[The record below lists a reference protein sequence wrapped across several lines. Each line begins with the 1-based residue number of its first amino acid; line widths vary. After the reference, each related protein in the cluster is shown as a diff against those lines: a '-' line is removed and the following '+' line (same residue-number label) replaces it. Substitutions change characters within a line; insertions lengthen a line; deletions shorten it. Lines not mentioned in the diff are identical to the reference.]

1 MRAILSVLI
10 AVVAAGPGASELLA
24 QTDRAPVFRSGVE
37 VMEVDVTVVDAKGM
51 PVRDLRAPD
60 FAVTVDGQPR
70 RVISAE
76 FVAESGSSA
85 ADAAKPRDPYVSNNT
100 DRRPGRL
107 IMLVV
112 DRNNI
117 DTHTIRGAVAA
128 LKRFVA
134 GVSPDDRLALVTVP
148 PPGPSVDFTTNH
160 AQILN
165 AIGGV
170 MGSEEPLFSQYNISD
185 YEAITFENRSNPI
198 VTQRLLF
205 RACGD
210 TDPNTMS
217 PCDRDVEQEALT
229 RATHIRQLTSQSVS
243 GFAAL
248 LRNLRDVEGPKSMII
263 LSQGL
268 MLDGTQA
275 DSSALATLAAEA
287 RVSINVMMF
296 DTPTANASQ
305 ARLSETQS
313 QDRDLREAGLET
325 LAGRSRGSL
334 FRVIT
339 NPEFVFERLRHEISA
354 HYMLGVEPAERDR
367 DGKAHQIQ
375 VKVGRQNVQVRA
387 RRQVQYTRL
396 TPNSWSRDVVMGRVL
411 RSPSANTELPMRLST
426 YTFRDAAPNKVKLIL
441 AAEID
446 PESMEKELDLALGF
460 AIFDATGKA
469 VLSGQERKIYSA
481 NTDLPIRYELAV
493 AVDPGQY
500 RLRLAAVD
508 IAGKSGSVE
517 REVPAYAMSNQEFAI
532 GDLILSSVKEGRG
545 NDLRAPV
552 VLQIADGQLATY
564 TELYTNKPGGLD
576 DTKVTFEIADSDEG
590 PALQSSNAEIR
601 ERADQTMRQA
611 LSVVPV
617 GALPPGRYIARAV
630 FAKGDKNVGKLTR
643 PFNISAKGLVA
654 GAKGATGAGGA
665 TGAPGAPGA
674 TGATGAMGAAGGADA
689 AAATNV
695 GATRAAMTGVV
706 VAVRPAVFKKED
718 VLTPEMLKVVYEAL
732 DKNHPAAKAATARAR
747 AGKIQGTALMALE
760 AGDQAA
766 GSLLRGI
773 ELLMKGDLN
782 PAANQFGVALR
793 NAPDAPIA
801 SFYLG
806 ACYAAAGRDKEAVSS
821 WERARAAQLQ
831 LPVLQLVIADAWL
844 RLGQPADALE
854 PLRLALER
862 QPQDDAI
869 RRNLAIAQSHLGL
882 HELSYPTIVPY
893 LERNPKD
900 ADALMI
906 ALHALYQIHIE
917 GKTIGSAADDKAKA
931 AEYARLYAAAKGSQQ
946 ALVEKWAEYLGR

>member
-1 MRAILSVLI
+1 MRAILAVLI
-10 AVVAAGPGASELLA
+10 AVVTAGPGASELLA

-37 VMEVDVTVVDAKGM
+37 VMEVDVTVVDSKGM
-51 PVRDLRAPD
+51 PVRDLRAPE
-60 FAVTVDGQPR
+60 FTVTVDGQPR

-76 FVAESGSSA
+76 FIAESGPASGDTSNV
-85 ADAAKPRDPYVSNNT
+85 RDPYVSNNT

-117 DTHTIRGAVAA
+117 DTQTVRGASTA
-128 LKRFVA
+128 LKRFVS
-134 GVSPDDRLALVTVP
+134 GVSPDDRLALVTIP

-160 AQILN
+160 ALILE
-165 AIGGV
+165 AITHV
-170 MGSEEPLFSQYNISD
+170 MGADDPMISQFNISD

-229 RATHIRQLTSQSVS
+229 KATHLRQLTSASVS
-243 GFAAL
+243 GYAAL
-248 LRNLRDVEGPKSMII
+248 LKNLRDVEGPKSMII

-268 MLDGTQA
+268 MLEGSQGE
-275 DSSALATLAAEA
+275 SSALATLAAEA
-287 RVSINVMMF
+287 RVSINVLMF
-296 DTPTANASQ
+296 EQMVGNASQ
-305 ARLSETQS
+305 ARISETLS

-325 LAGRSRGSL
+325 LAARSRGSL
-334 FRVIT
+334 FRVVT
-339 NPEFVFERLRHEISA
+339 NPEFTLERLRHEISA

-367 DGKAHQIQ
+367 DGKPHQIRVQ
-375 VKVGRQNVQVRA
+375 VGRQNVQVRA
-387 RRQVQYTRL
+387 RRQVQYARL

-426 YTFRDAAPNKVKLIL
+426 YTFRDTAPNKVKLIL

-446 PESMEKELDLALGF
+446 PESMAKELDLAIGF
-460 AIFDATGKA
+460 AIFDETGKA

-493 AVDPGQY
+493 GVDPGKY

-508 IAGKSGSVE
+508 LAGKSGSVE
-517 REVPAYAMSNQEFAI
+517 REVPAFGMSNHEFAI
-532 GDLILSSVKEGRG
+532 GDLILSSVREGKG

-552 VLQIADGQLATY
+552 VLQVADGQLATY
-564 TELYTNKPGGLD
+564 TELYTNKPGALD
-576 DTKVTFEIADSDEG
+576 DTKVTFEIADTADG
-590 PALQSSNAEIR
+590 PALQSTSAEIR
-601 ERADQTMRQA
+601 ERGDQTMRQA

-617 GALPPGRYIARAV
+617 GALPPGRYIARAM
-630 FAKGDKNVGKLTR
+630 FSKGDKNIGKLTR
-643 PFNISAKGLVA
+643 PFNITARVA
-654 GAKGATGAGGA
+654 T
-665 TGAPGAPGA
+665 GA
-674 TGATGAMGAAGGADA
+674 TGATGAMGATGAAGAPGATDA
-689 AAATNV
+689 AAATKL
-695 GATRAAMTGVV
+695 GASRAAMTGVV
-706 VAVRPAVFKKED
+706 VAVRPTVFKTEH
-718 VLTPEMLKVVYEAL
+718 VLTPETLRAVYEVL

-747 AGKIQGTALMALE
+747 SGKIQGTALMALE
-760 AGDQAA
+760 AGDQGA
-766 GSLLRGI
+766 GSVLRGI

-801 SFYLG
+801 SFFLG

-821 WERARAAQLQ
+821 WERARSAKLQ
-831 LPVLQLVIADAWL
+831 LPGLQLVIADAWL

-862 QPQDDAI
+862 QPQDDDI

-882 HELSYPTIVPY
+882 HEQAYPTIVPY

-900 ADALMI
+900 PDALMI

-917 GKTIGSAADDKAKA
+917 GKTIGSAADDKARA
-931 AEYARLYAAAKGSQQ
+931 AEYARAYAAANGPQQ
-946 ALVEKWAEYLGR
+946 ALVEKWAEYLSK

>member
-10 AVVAAGPGASELLA
+10 AVLTAGPGASELLA

-51 PVRDLRAPD
+51 PVRDLRAPE
-60 FAVTVDGQPR
+60 FTVTVDGQAR

-76 FVAESGSSA
+76 FVAESGESA

-134 GVSPDDRLALVTVP
+134 GVSPDDRLALVTIP

-160 AQILN
+160 AQIVN
-165 AIGGV
+165 AITNV
-170 MGSEEPLFSQYNISD
+170 MGSEDPMFSQYNISD

-229 RATHIRQLTSQSVS
+229 KATHLSQLTSQSVS

-268 MLDGTQA
+268 MLEGAQGE
-275 DSSALATLAAEA
+275 SSALATLAAEA
-287 RVSINVMMF
+287 RVTINVMMF
-296 DTPTANASQ
+296 EQVVGSASQ
-305 ARLSETQS
+305 SRISETLS
-313 QDRDLREAGLET
+313 QDRDMRETGLET

-334 FRVIT
+334 FRVVT
-339 NPEFVFERLRHEISA
+339 NPEFVFERLRNEISA

-367 DGKAHQIQ
+367 DGKPHQIQ

-411 RSPSANTELPMRLST
+411 RSPAANTELPMRLST
-426 YTFRDAAPNKVKLIL
+426 YTFRDTAPNKVKLIL

-446 PESMEKELDLALGF
+446 PESMEKELDLAIGF
-460 AIFDATGKA
+460 AVFDDMGKA

-481 NTDLPIRYELAV
+481 NTDLPIRYELALP
-493 AVDPGQY
+493 VDPGKY

-508 IAGKSGSVE
+508 MSGKSGSVE
-517 REVPAYAMSNQEFAI
+517 REVPAFGMANQEFAI
-532 GDLILSSVKEGRG
+532 GDLILSSVREGRG

-552 VLQIADGQLATY
+552 VLQVADGQLATY
-564 TELYTNKPGGLD
+564 TELYTNKPGTLD
-576 DTKVTFEIADSDEG
+576 DTKVTFEIADTADG
-590 PALQSSNAEIR
+590 PALQTSNAEIR
-601 ERADQTMRQA
+601 ERGDQTMRQA

-630 FAKGDKNVGKLTR
+630 FSRGDKNIGKLSR
-643 PFNISAKGLVA
+643 PFNITAKALSATA
-654 GAKGATGAGGA
+654 ATGAKGATGATGAAGA
-665 TGAPGAPGA
+665 TG
-674 TGATGAMGAAGGADA
+674 AGGADA

-718 VLTPEMLKVVYEAL
+718 VLTPEMLRVAYEVF

-747 AGKIQGTALMALE
+747 AGKIQGTALMALD

-801 SFYLG
+801 SFFLG

-821 WERARAAQLQ
+821 WERARAAKLD

-862 QPQDDAI
+862 QPQDDDI

-882 HELSYPTIVPY
+882 HEQAYPTIVPY

-917 GKTIGSAADDKAKA
+917 GKTIGSADEDKAKA
-931 AEYARLYAAAKGSQQ
+931 AKYARAYAAANGPQQ

>member
-1 MRAILSVLI
+1 
-10 AVVAAGPGASELLA
+10 
-24 QTDRAPVFRSGVE
+24 
-37 VMEVDVTVVDAKGM
+37 
-51 PVRDLRAPD
+51 
-60 FAVTVDGQPR
+60 
-70 RVISAE
+70 
-76 FVAESGSSA
+76 
-85 ADAAKPRDPYVSNNT
+85 
-100 DRRPGRL
+100 
-107 IMLVV
+107 
-112 DRNNI
+112 
-117 DTHTIRGAVAA
+117 
-128 LKRFVA
+128 
-134 GVSPDDRLALVTVP
+134 
-148 PPGPSVDFTTNH
+148 
-160 AQILN
+160 
-165 AIGGV
+165 
-170 MGSEEPLFSQYNISD
+170 
-185 YEAITFENRSNPI
+185 
-198 VTQRLLF
+198 
-205 RACGD
+205 
-210 TDPNTMS
+210 
-217 PCDRDVEQEALT
+217 
-229 RATHIRQLTSQSVS
+229 
-243 GFAAL
+243 
-248 LRNLRDVEGPKSMII
+248 MII

-268 MLDGTQA
+268 MLEGAQGE
-275 DSSALATLAAEA
+275 SSALATLAAEA
-287 RVSINVMMF
+287 RVTINVLMF
-296 DTPTANASQ
+296 DQVVGSASQ
-305 ARLSETQS
+305 SRISETLS
-313 QDRDLREAGLET
+313 QDRDLREGGLET

-334 FRVIT
+334 FRVVT

-367 DGKAHQIQ
+367 DGKPHQIQ

-411 RSPSANTELPMRLST
+411 RSPAANTELPMRLST
-426 YTFRDAAPNKVKLIL
+426 YTFRDTAPNKVKLIL

-446 PESMEKELDLALGF
+446 PESMEKELDLAIGF
-460 AIFDATGKA
+460 AVFDDMGKA

-481 NTDLPIRYELAV
+481 NTDLPIRYELALP
-493 AVDPGQY
+493 VDPGQY

-508 IAGKSGSVE
+508 MSGKSGSVE
-517 REVPAYAMSNQEFAI
+517 REVPVFGMANEEFAM
-532 GDLILSSVKEGRG
+532 GDLILSSVREGRG

-552 VLQIADGQLATY
+552 VLQVSDGQLATY
-564 TELYTNKPGGLD
+564 TELYTNKPGTLD
-576 DTKVTFEIADSDEG
+576 DTKVTFEIADTADG
-590 PALQSSNAEIR
+590 PALQSSSAEIR
-601 ERADQTMRQA
+601 ERGDQTMRQA

-630 FAKGDKNVGKLTR
+630 FSKGDKNIGKLSR
-643 PFNISAKGLVA
+643 PFNITAKALSATGA
-654 GAKGATGAGGA
+654 TGAKGATGATGAIGA
-665 TGAPGAPGA
+665 T
-674 TGATGAMGAAGGADA
+674 GAAGGADA
-689 AAATNV
+689 GAATNV

-718 VLTPEMLKVVYEAL
+718 VLTPEMLRVVYDAF

-747 AGKIQGTALMALE
+747 AGKIQGTALMALD

-801 SFYLG
+801 SFFLG

-821 WERARAAQLQ
+821 WERARAAKLD

-862 QPQDDAI
+862 QPQDDDI

-882 HELSYPTIVPY
+882 HEQAYPTIVPY

-917 GKTIGSAADDKAKA
+917 GKTIGSAAEDKAKA
-931 AEYARLYAAAKGSQQ
+931 VEYARAYAAANGPQQ

>member
-10 AVVAAGPGASELLA
+10 AVVTAGPGASELLA

-37 VMEVDVTVVDAKGM
+37 VMEVDVTVVDSKGM
-51 PVRDLRAPD
+51 PVRDLRAPE
-60 FAVTVDGQPR
+60 FTVTVDGQPR
-70 RVISAE
+70 KVISAE
-76 FVAESGSSA
+76 FVAESGTSA
-85 ADAAKPRDPYVSNNT
+85 AEAAKPRDPYVSNNT

-107 IMLVV
+107 IMVVV

-117 DTHTIRGAVAA
+117 DTHTIRGAVSA

-160 AQILN
+160 ALILS
-165 AIGGV
+165 AISNV
-170 MGSEEPLFSQYNISD
+170 IGSEDPMFNQYNISD

-229 RATHIRQLTSQSVS
+229 KATHIRQLTSQSVS

-268 MLDGTQA
+268 MIEGAQGEA
-275 DSSALATLAAEA
+275 SALATLAAEA
-287 RVSINVMMF
+287 RVTINVLMF
-296 DTPTANASQ
+296 EQVVGSASQ
-305 ARLSETQS
+305 SRISETLS
-313 QDRDLREAGLET
+313 QDRDMREAGLES

-334 FRVIT
+334 FRVVT

-367 DGKAHQIQ
+367 DGKPHQIQ

-396 TPNSWSRDVVMGRVL
+396 TPNTWSRDVVMGRVL

-446 PESMEKELDLALGF
+446 PESMQKELDLAIGF
-460 AIFDATGKA
+460 AIFDDAGKV

-508 IAGKSGSVE
+508 MAGKSGSVE
-517 REVPAYAMSNQEFAI
+517 REVPAFGMANQEFAI
-532 GDLILSSVKEGRG
+532 GDLILSSVREGRG

-552 VLQIADGQLATY
+552 VLYVADGQLATY
-564 TELYTNKPGGLD
+564 TELYTNKPGTLD
-576 DTKVTFEIADSDEG
+576 DTKVTFEIADTADG

-601 ERADQTMRQA
+601 EREDQTMRQA

-617 GALPPGRYIARAV
+617 GALPPGRYIVRAM
-630 FAKGDKNVGKLTR
+630 FSKGDKNIGKLSR
-643 PFNISAKGLVA
+643 PFNISARALVVA
-654 GAKGATGAGGA
+654 GGTGG
-665 TGAPGAPGA
+665 
-674 TGATGAMGAAGGADA
+674 TGAMGATGAAGATGAIGAADA

-718 VLTPEMLKVVYEAL
+718 VLTPDMLRVVYDAL
-732 DKNHPAAKAATARAR
+732 DKIHPAAKAATARAR

-801 SFYLG
+801 SFFLG
-806 ACYAAAGRDKEAVSS
+806 ACYASAGRDKEAVSS
-821 WERARAAQLQ
+821 WERARAAKLD

-862 QPQDDAI
+862 QPQDDDI

-882 HELSYPTIVPY
+882 HEQAYPTIVPY

-917 GKTIGSAADDKAKA
+917 GKTLGSAAEDKAKA
-931 AEYARLYAAAKGSQQ
+931 AQYARAYAAANGPQQ